1 MKNASQLLAALNEPV
16 FELDLEGTVIAATS
30 AANVLSGRDE
40 LASNYLLAD
49 IFSPKAVARFA
60 QSFKRIAD
68 GKVATATIEV
78 NLKSEASSA
87 LNALDLAEQMERP
100 MEAKLASINGMN
112 GKPVAVA
119 VWLRDLSIE
128 KANEA
133 AANVQGTHLLDLV
146 EHVNDACV
154 VERQDGSVEMLN
166 EAFCRLFD
174 IKSAPQS
181 MVGTSCAA
189 LFEDASASTEK
200 RIGPLYFPLDAGG
213 SNNQHDQLEFRLA
226 SGESVMQ
233 ATLAVEGETGI
244 AGRLHLFHLKVARL
258 DAEVESNKPS
268 AGVIA
273 TQMALIEKIA
283 RELVVA
289 LEGAGS
295 AVLRGEQLDLPSQV
309 LNHFRRVE
317 QAATSAFDS
326 VAGLLDF
333 SRIEGTAISLEA
345 SQFSLRESVA
355 VMLSSI
361 ITRAE
366 KMHVQLRVR
375 IEQDVPDKMTGDGAR
390 LILALRN
397 LIDTALWSLPVKT
410 AADAIAPGEKPPTL
424 TLTIAPEYESDA
436 KIHLAFA
443 IELLMRG
450 ISAKPKVL
458 PPSAVMQLAL
468 ARQIVRAL
476 ADGKG
481 KIETV
486 ERKLGVTHTFTAA
499 FPFDASR
506 PPKPRP
512 TFVTLTGLSVLIV
525 SENIE
530 ERKQLS
536 DWMKSWRMI
545 PREADNATMA
555 LRLLNRMADENSH
568 IPLVVTTNQ
577 LSAQDGF
584 LLAFRIKQHPHL
596 KQTAIIMLAT
606 GGKPGD
612 AIACREN
619 GISAY
624 LRQPVAALQL
634 NEAITAVMGAE
645 ADATATATLITRH
658 SLRELKKAS
667 VLIIDRDRDQ
677 AMYAAGGLKKRDYRV
692 VLTAD
697 AAEAFAAMLQEE
709 FDVIVVE
716 PEGAA
721 FEKGVTIINA
731 LLNHIGADRPVPK
744 ILLASESPA
753 IDLVGYDG
761 FILKPFAKDSLVNAV
776 TDILSTE

>member
-1 MKNASQLLAALNEPV
+1 MKNASQLLAALNQPI
-16 FELDLEGTVIAATS
+16 FELDLDGIVIASTEAASIQAGREATVVGF
-30 AANVLSGRDE
+30 A
-40 LASNYLLAD
+40 LAD
-49 IFSPKAVARFA
+49 IFSNKA
-60 QSFKRIAD
+60 QSRFVQTLKRIAD
-68 GKVATATIEV
+68 GKIASATIDV
-78 NLKSEASSA
+78 MLIADAS
-87 LNALDLAEQMERP
+87 DQIERP
-100 MEAKLASINGMN
+100 MEAKLASINSVN
-112 GKPVAVA
+112 GKPVSVA

-154 VERQDGSVEMLN
+154 VERQDGTIEMLN
-166 EAFCRLFD
+166 DAFCRLFN

-189 LFEDASASTEK
+189 LFEDASATTEK

-213 SNNQHDQLEFRLA
+213 SNNQHDQLEFRLE
-226 SGESVMQ
+226 SGEKVVQ

-244 AGRLHLFHLKVARL
+244 AGRLHLFHLKIARP
-258 DAEVESNKPS
+258 DAEDDGDKPS
-268 AGVIA
+268 AGMLA

-295 AVLRGEQLDLPSQV
+295 AVLRGEQLDLPSPV

-333 SRIEGTAISLEA
+333 SRIEGTAITLES
-345 SQFSLRESVA
+345 SQFSLRESIA
-355 VMLSSI
+355 VMLASI
-361 ITRAE
+361 VMHAE
-366 KMHVQLRVR
+366 KLHVQLRVS

-397 LIDTALWSLPVKT
+397 LMDAALMLLPNDV
-410 AADAIAPGEKPPTL
+410 AVQGEKPPKLIL
-424 TLTIAPEYESDA
+424 TVAPEYESDA
-436 KIHLAFA
+436 KIYLAFT
-443 IELLMRG
+443 IELLVRG
-450 ISAKPKVL
+450 KAAKPKAL
-458 PPSAVMQLAL
+458 SPSAVMQLAL

-476 ADGKG
+476 AEGKG
-481 KIETV
+481 KVDTI

-506 PPKPRP
+506 TPKPRP
-512 TFVTLTGLSVLIV
+512 MFVTLTGLPVLIV

-536 DWMKSWRMI
+536 EWMKSWRML

-555 LRLLNRMADENSH
+555 IRLLSRLAEEKSP

-577 LSAQDGF
+577 LPMQDGF
-584 LLAFRIKQHPHL
+584 LMAFRIKQHPHL

-612 AIACREN
+612 AITCREN

-624 LRQPVAALQL
+624 LRQPVAPQQL

-645 ADATATATLITRH
+645 DDASAVGTLITRH

-667 VLIIDRDRDQ
+667 VLIIDKDRDQ
-677 AMYAAGGLKKRDYRV
+677 AMFAGGGLKKRDYRV
-692 VLTAD
+692 VLAGD
-697 AAEAFAAMLQEE
+697 AKEAFDAMAQEE
-709 FDVIVVE
+709 FDVIVVDPDE
-716 PEGAA
+716 ALFEEGITIVAA
-721 FEKGVTIINA
+721 
-731 LLNHIGADRPVPK
+731 LNKNTGTDRPTPK

-753 IDLVGYDG
+753 TDLSDYDG
-761 FILKPFAKDSLVNAV
+761 FVLKPFAKDSLVNAV
-776 TDILSTE
+776 AEILLVGDKVDDGDDAELVA

>member
-16 FELDLEGTVIAATS
+16 FELDLDGKVIAATS
-30 AANVLSGRDE
+30 AANILSGRDE
-40 LASNYLLAD
+40 LAANYPLAA
-49 IFSPKAVARFA
+49 IFSAKAQIRFA
-60 QSFKRIAD
+60 QSLKRIAD

-78 NLKSEASSA
+78 T
-87 LNALDLAEQMERP
+87 LAADAAELQERP
-100 MEAKLASINGMN
+100 MEAKLASINGVN
-112 GKPVAVA
+112 GKPVTVA

-154 VERQDGSVEMLN
+154 VERQDGTVEMLN
-166 EAFCRLFD
+166 EAFCKLFD
-174 IKSAPQS
+174 IKAAPQS
-181 MVGTSCAA
+181 MVGTSCAT
-189 LFEDASASTEK
+189 LFEDASANTEK

-226 SGESVMQ
+226 SKESVVQ

-244 AGRLHLFHLKVARL
+244 AGRLHLFHLKVARA
-258 DAEVESNKPS
+258 DAELDGDKPS
-268 AGVIA
+268 AGVVA

-333 SRIEGTAISLEA
+333 SRIEGAPITLEA

-355 VMLSSI
+355 VMISSI
-361 ITRAE
+361 VTRAE

-375 IEQDVPDKMTGDGAR
+375 IEQDVPDKMIGDGAR

-397 LIDTALWSLPVKT
+397 LIDSALLSLPDVLT
-410 AADAIAPGEKPPTL
+410 TQGEKPPTL

-436 KIHLAFA
+436 QIHLAFA
-443 IELLMRG
+443 IELLARG
-450 ISAKPKVL
+450 SAAKPKTL
-458 PPSAVMQLAL
+458 SPSAVMQLAL

-481 KIETV
+481 KIETI
-486 ERKLGVTHTFTAA
+486 ERKLGVTYTFTAA

-512 TFVTLTGLSVLIV
+512 TFVTLTGLPVLIV

-536 DWMKSWRMI
+536 DWMKSWRML

-555 LRLLNRMADENSH
+555 LRLLNRMAGENSPM
-568 IPLVVTTNQ
+568 PLVVTTNR
-577 LSAQDGF
+577 LSGQDGF

-606 GGKPGD
+606 SGKPGD
-612 AIACREN
+612 AITCREN

-624 LRQPVAALQL
+624 LRQPVVPLQL

-645 ADATATATLITRH
+645 DDATATATLITRH

-677 AMYAAGGLKKRDYRV
+677 AMFAAGGLKKRDYRV
-692 VLTAD
+692 ALASD
-697 AAEAFAAMLQEE
+697 AAEAFAAMVQEE
-709 FDVIVVE
+709 FDVIVVD
-716 PEGAA
+716 PDGAA
-721 FEKGVTIINA
+721 FEEGTTIVAA
-731 LLNHIGADRPVPK
+731 LLNNVGTDRPSPK

-753 IDLVGYDG
+753 IDLAGYDG
-761 FILKPFAKDSLVNAV
+761 FVLKPFAKESLVNAV
-776 TDILSTE
+776 MDILPQAENS

>member
-16 FELDLEGTVIAATS
+16 FELDLEGKVIAATS
-30 AANVLSGRDE
+30 AANLLSGRDE
-40 LASNYLLAD
+40 LASHYALAA
-49 IFSPKAVARFA
+49 IFSAKAALRFA

-78 NLKSEASSA
+78 T
-87 LNALDLAEQMERP
+87 LAADAAELQERP
-100 MEAKLASINGMN
+100 MEAKLASINGVN

-154 VERQDGSVEMLN
+154 VERQDGTVEMLN
-166 EAFCRLFD
+166 EAFCKLFD
-174 IKSAPQS
+174 IKAAPQS
-181 MVGTSCAA
+181 MVGTSCAT

-226 SGESVMQ
+226 SKESVVQ

-258 DAEVESNKPS
+258 DAEVDSDKPS
-268 AGVIA
+268 TGVVA

-333 SRIEGTAISLEA
+333 SRIEGAAITLEA

-355 VMLSSI
+355 VMISSI
-361 ITRAE
+361 VTRAE
-366 KMHVQLRVR
+366 KMHVELRVR
-375 IEQDVPDKMTGDGAR
+375 IEQDVPDKMIGDGAR

-397 LIDTALWSLPVKT
+397 LIDSALLSLP
-410 AADAIAPGEKPPTL
+410 DALTTQGEKPPTQTPTL

-436 KIHLAFA
+436 QIHLAFA
-443 IELLMRG
+443 IELLARG
-450 ISAKPKVL
+450 SAAKPKTL
-458 PPSAVMQLAL
+458 SPSAVMQLAL

-481 KIETV
+481 KIETI
-486 ERKLGVTHTFTAA
+486 ERKLGVSYTFTAA

-512 TFVTLTGLSVLIV
+512 TFVTLTGLPVLIV

-536 DWMKSWRMI
+536 DWMKSWRML

-555 LRLLNRMADENSH
+555 LRLLNRMADEDSPM
-568 IPLVVTTNQ
+568 PLVVTTNQ
-577 LSAQDGF
+577 LSGQDGF

-612 AIACREN
+612 AITCREN

-624 LRQPVAALQL
+624 LRQPVVPLQL

-645 ADATATATLITRH
+645 DDATATATLITRH

-677 AMYAAGGLKKRDYRV
+677 AMFAAGGLKKRDYRV
-692 VLTAD
+692 ALASD
-697 AAEAFAAMLQEE
+697 AAEAFAAMVQEE
-709 FDVIVVE
+709 FDVIVVD
-716 PEGAA
+716 PDGAE
-721 FEKGVTIINA
+721 FEEDATIVTA
-731 LLNHIGADRPVPK
+731 LLNNIGTDRPSPK

-753 IDLVGYDG
+753 IDLAGYDG
-761 FILKPFAKDSLVNAV
+761 FVLKPFAKESLVNAV
-776 TDILSTE
+776 IDILPQAENT